1 MGFAKPLVVAAVL
14 AATGAAHAAPCEV
27 TFVRAPSEARHVIES
42 WLAAEPRC
50 TSSIQLRVIET
61 ESGSLYLIAQR
72 PDGRIHEREV
82 PDAQSAGV
90 LVASWVADDWTSA
103 PDAQPSTPAPAPA
116 PGGTVDP
123 YASVASGAPGLTAAL
138 PAVPPPPPTTGPGRW
153 LTFSGMIQTEGEGGS
168 GARFEIDLFGGR
180 TGGWTLGVVGVA
192 AASETVVGTPTGW
205 GYLDTMDLRALGVVA
220 RTWSIGTRWR
230 VRWSAGLGPTYT
242 DAKAD
247 ITDDVGGAMRYLH
260 GTGTS
265 VAAESALAISREVFD
280 RRWAIT
286 AGPIA
291 TMIDQSFIAG
301 DGTRM
306 ERQKVELMFALGARY
321 RL

>member
-14 AATGAAHAAPCEV
+14 ASAGAAHADPCEV
-27 TFVRAPSEARHVIES
+27 AFVRAPDEARHVIES

-61 ESGSLYLIAQR
+61 QRGTLYLIAQR

-103 PDAQPSTPAPAPA
+103 PSAESATPAAAAPA
-116 PGGTVDP
+116 GVVDP
-123 YASVASGAPGLTAAL
+123 YASAAPGAPGVTATL
-138 PAVPPPPPTTGPGRW
+138 PSAPPPPPPAAGSGRW

-168 GARFEIDLFGGR
+168 GARLEIDLLGGR
-180 TGGWTLGVVGVA
+180 TSGWTFGVAGVA
-192 AASETVVGTPTGW
+192 AASETTLGTATGW

-220 RTWSIGTRWR
+220 RTWNLGTRWR
-230 VRWSAGLGPTYT
+230 VRWSAGIGPAYT
-242 DAKAD
+242 DAKAS
-247 ITDDVGGAMRYLH
+247 ITEYVGDAMRYLH

-265 VAAESALAISREVFD
+265 VAAESALAISREIFD

-291 TMIDQSFIAG
+291 TVIEQSFIAG
-301 DGTRM
+301 M
-306 ERQKVELMFALGARY
+306 EPRWTAR
-321 RL
+321 RSS